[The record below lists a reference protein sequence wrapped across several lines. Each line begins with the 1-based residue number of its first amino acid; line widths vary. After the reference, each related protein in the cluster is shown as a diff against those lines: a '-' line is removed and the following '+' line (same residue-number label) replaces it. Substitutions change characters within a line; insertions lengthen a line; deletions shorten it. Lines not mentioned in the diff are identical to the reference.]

1 MLLRSER
8 CRGPTET
15 AGEPD
20 FGKRREHVCGLVE
33 PTPGGLASRRSSVLT
48 QPGLQ
53 VFAVNDPKHEQ
64 DTLGIEQVVRDPVVP
79 DPQAAE
85 GICGALNSKYR
96 SERHRARTDQRVRGR
111 RPLRLHPDPSGNRAD
126 RRLVRHNEKLRAR
139 GKISPLRL
147 LQLHPSPKPDAGRR
161 RRHRCQ
167 CHSHRPGGPNSG
179 RHRGPQQSR
188 V

>member
-1 MLLRSER
+1 MYAS
-8 CRGPTET
+8 
-15 AGEPD
+15 
-20 FGKRREHVCGLVE
+20 
-33 PTPGGLASRRSSVLT
+33 LASRHSSVPT

-111 RPLRLHPDPSGNRAD
+111 RPLRLHPDHPETALTVGSYGTTKSFELERGCLFRFAWTD
-126 RRLVRHNEKLRAR
+126 CDLHRLQAE
-139 GKISPLRL
+139 
-147 LQLHPSPKPDAGRR
+147 AG
-161 RRHRCQ
+161 
-167 CHSHRPGGPNSG
+167 
-179 RHRGPQQSR
+179 
-188 V
+188 